1 MITNLE
7 VNFGVGN
14 NVEKQKEKQRK
25 MISQIDARMRSR
37 FLRGTYLPT
46 LNIIISSKDTEQA
59 FLNSYINLKKQNE
72 SKTSLIIDEPQWVVD
87 SRKGS
92 PDDPGAFY
100 VAIGNKFLAHELLPP
115 NTDEALVDKYRE
127 KGYTMLKVPPGYR
140 ETFEDNLDQAL
151 MDIAGFSTS
160 SATKYIS
167 GVRLNQAK
175 TEDYRNPFTK
185 DIIEVGNAPD
195 DHLQYANFFDMSRVS
210 PSDISRPLFI
220 HLDMSMSGDKTGIA
234 GVWITG
240 KTPSI
245 DGDDSSRTLR
255 YKLAFSVSIK
265 APKGY
270 QVSFE
275 KNRNFIKWLRDRGFA
290 IKGISSDTFQS
301 ATILQELK
309 SDGFNTVVQ
318 SVDRVDNQT
327 RICIPYDYLKSAIY
341 ERHLTIYY
349 KCDLLTDELV
359 GLERKGDG
367 HIDHTPE
374 GINCLTGDT
383 KVSLVDGRELTML
396 DLVNEYEAGKQN
408 YVYTVNEKTLAVE
421 PKLIKKAY
429 KSGTV
434 GKLLRITL
442 DNGET
447 ITCTPEHRFMLRNG
461 VYCQAQHLLIGDS
474 LMPLYRKY
482 PDKDCPMHDYRLI
495 YCPDLDRWKYEHRL
509 FATDVLDEKRLVHHK
524 NCNKSDNSPTNL
536 IWCSKA
542 AHMNIHAALQ
552 TGAQSNEAKLKR
564 RQSLVEYHANNKN
577 TTSYIL
583 AHNRNLTES
592 ELDEFLLTRQKQL
605 EEKHARIEL
614 INSNFGIDYETLPT
628 AEKLK
633 FNNYLYNIE
642 HNYCI
647 GAKKLAID
655 KHEQLIKDISNEFNV
670 DAAELSKNEL
680 QSYAIKLNYKLHP
693 ETRLAINNAIKKN
706 HELSK
711 YDNAHKALQSSNN
724 RSKELKKL
732 FPVIDDEKFIEFFG
746 FSYSTVDHA
755 HAGVWTNRYRKKM
768 YDVYNHAVVNIEVVD
783 DIQDV
788 YDLTIED
795 NPNFALSAG
804 IFVHNSKDQ
813 ADAVC
818 GALFLASKFSEEY
831 GYSYGENIEALI
843 DANDLTES
851 DRKIQLLTDFQSE
864 LAKIYQEEEEVIT
877 EERRAQQ
884 SDYESYRDILDGI
897 IVI

>member
-374 GINCLTGDT
+374 GIN
-383 KVSLVDGRELTML
+383 
-396 DLVNEYEAGKQN
+396 
-408 YVYTVNEKTLAVE
+408 
-421 PKLIKKAY
+421 
-429 KSGTV
+429 
-434 GKLLRITL
+434 
-442 DNGET
+442 
-447 ITCTPEHRFMLRNG
+447 
-461 VYCQAQHLLIGDS
+461 
-474 LMPLYRKY
+474 
-482 PDKDCPMHDYRLI
+482 
-495 YCPDLDRWKYEHRL
+495 
-509 FATDVLDEKRLVHHK
+509 
-524 NCNKSDNSPTNL
+524 
-536 IWCSKA
+536 
-542 AHMNIHAALQ
+542 
-552 TGAQSNEAKLKR
+552 
-564 RQSLVEYHANNKN
+564 
-577 TTSYIL
+577 
-583 AHNRNLTES
+583 
-592 ELDEFLLTRQKQL
+592 
-605 EEKHARIEL
+605 
-614 INSNFGIDYETLPT
+614 
-628 AEKLK
+628 
-633 FNNYLYNIE
+633 
-642 HNYCI
+642 
-647 GAKKLAID
+647 
-655 KHEQLIKDISNEFNV
+655 
-670 DAAELSKNEL
+670 
-680 QSYAIKLNYKLHP
+680 
-693 ETRLAINNAIKKN
+693 
-706 HELSK
+706 
-711 YDNAHKALQSSNN
+711 
-724 RSKELKKL
+724 
-732 FPVIDDEKFIEFFG
+732 
-746 FSYSTVDHA
+746 
-755 HAGVWTNRYRKKM
+755 
-768 YDVYNHAVVNIEVVD
+768 
-783 DIQDV
+783 
-788 YDLTIED
+788 
-795 NPNFALSAG
+795 
-804 IFVHNSKDQ
+804 SKDQ